1 MATTATFEQMMGGFG
16 IVTVMNARIYTLNG
30 DAEYFGRQ
38 EALTPD
44 DFVDTNLYL
53 DTLKIA
59 NMTQEGPT
67 KTVTGGQY
75 ANPLIKYGKTM
86 TMEMQDALGRAEVL
100 ERFFG
105 CTYVKPTGEGAE
117 AKPGVLSVTDQFA
130 GAFAIEGDSFFID
143 QKSGE
148 KIPVYIFIPQF
159 QPDSILTLTQD
170 AEGDATVFDLNG
182 SINVTKINDGTGDI
196 SVFYQIR
203 EKSFFAKKD

>member
-1 MATTATFEQMMGGFG
+1 MATTTTASFEQMMGGFG
-16 IVTVMNARIYTLNG
+16 IVTVMNARIYELTG
-30 DAEYFGRQ
+30 DAKYFGRQ
-38 EALTPD
+38 DALTPT
-44 DFVDTNLYL
+44 DFKDTGLYL

-105 CTYVKPTGEGAE
+105 CTYDKDNGI
-117 AKPGVLSVTDQFA
+117 LSVTDQFA

-148 KIPVYIFIPQF
+148 KVPVYIFIPQF
-159 QPDSILTLTQD
+159 QPDSILSLTQD

-182 SINVTKINDGTGDI
+182 SVNVTKIDDGKGEQ

-203 EKSFFAKKD
+203 KDSFFPENSET